1 MKKVHDLTRK
11 YNCLLV
17 LDEVQAGLGRTG
29 YVNAFEHDLAA
40 HGLKPDIMAVGKS
53 MSGGM
58 TPSSGIFADREVMDV
73 FSIGNHG
80 STYGGNPLSMA
91 IVKAAMEVTRDEG
104 LVENSRDRGLQMRSG
119 FNKINST
126 LLKDVRG
133 RGLMTAIEVD
143 RDSFVNGDDLCDI
156 FRHHGIL
163 TKSTKEFSVRFTPA
177 LVMTEAEVDEVTEIV
192 ATSFEDLEHL
202 NEQRANSYYKS
213 LEVKENRNYQ
223 KAF

>member
-1 MKKVHDLTRK
+1 
-11 YNCLLV
+11 
-17 LDEVQAGLGRTG
+17 
-29 YVNAFEHDLAA
+29 
-40 HGLKPDIMAVGKS
+40 
-53 MSGGM
+53 
-58 TPSSGIFADREVMDV
+58 
-73 FSIGNHG
+73 
-80 STYGGNPLSMA
+80 
-91 IVKAAMEVTRDEG
+91 
-104 LVENSRDRGLQMRSG
+104 MRSG

-213 LEVKENRNYQ
+213 LERKENKSYQ
-223 KAF
+223 